1 MKNERVV
8 NWSVFRD
15 FSVSFPYTKREQI
28 KKMIPSS
35 YTSFKFNFP
44 LKRVKSIS

>member
-1 MKNERVV
+1 MKNERIV

-28 KKMIPSS
+28 KK
-35 YTSFKFNFP
+35 
-44 LKRVKSIS
+44 

>member
-8 NWSVFRD
+8 NWSIFRE

-28 KKMIPSS
+28 KK
-35 YTSFKFNFP
+35 
-44 LKRVKSIS
+44 